1 MMLEMHKRNPLRSW
15 YIGLALIVIG
25 VGIVGWQMYATGCNA
40 PPIAIA
46 IILIGIPAIYL
57 VLMYL
62 ALKSQ
67 P

>member
-1 MMLEMHKRNPLRSW
+1 MLEAHKRNPLRSW
-15 YIGLALIVIG
+15 YIGLVLTVIG
-25 VGIVGWQMYATGCNA
+25 VGVVGWQMFATECCA

-46 IILIGIPAIYL
+46 IVLVAIPAIYL
-57 VLMYL
+57 TLMFL

>member
-1 MMLEMHKRNPLRSW
+1 MLEAHKRNPLRSW
-15 YIGLALIVIG
+15 YIGLVLIIFSVSA
-25 VGIVGWQMYATGCNA
+25 VAWQMYATECCA

-46 IILIGIPAIYL
+46 LVLVAIPVIYL
-57 VLMYL
+57 TLMYL

>member
-1 MMLEMHKRNPLRSW
+1 MIEAHKRNPLRSW
-15 YIGLALIVIG
+15 YIGVGLVVIC
-25 VGIVGWQMYATGCNA
+25 VGIVAWQMFATGCSA

-46 IILIGIPAIYL
+46 IVLGVIPAIYL
-57 VLMYL
+57 TLMYL

>member
-1 MMLEMHKRNPLRSW
+1 MLEAHRRNPLRSW
-15 YIGLALIVIG
+15 YIGLVLIIIG
-25 VGIVGWQMYATGCNA
+25 VGIVAWQMYATGCCA

-46 IILIGIPAIYL
+46 IVLLVIPAIYL
-57 VLMYL
+57 TLMYL

>member
-1 MMLEMHKRNPLRSW
+1 MLQAHKRNPLRSW
-15 YIGLALIVIG
+15 YIGLVLTVIS
-25 VGIVGWQMYATGCNA
+25 VGIAAWQMYATGCSA

-46 IILIGIPAIYL
+46 IVLLVIPTVYL
-57 VLMYL
+57 TLMYL

>member
-1 MMLEMHKRNPLRSW
+1 MLQAHKRNPLRSW
-15 YIGLALIVIG
+15 YIGLVLIVIA
-25 VGIVGWQMYATGCNA
+25 VAIVAWQMFATGCCA

-46 IILIGIPAIYL
+46 IILVVIPVIYL
-57 VLMYL
+57 TLMYL

>member
-1 MMLEMHKRNPLRSW
+1 MIEAHKRNPLRSW
-15 YIGLALIVIG
+15 YIGLVLIVIA
-25 VGIVGWQMYATGCNA
+25 VGIAGWQMYATGCSA

-46 IILIGIPAIYL
+46 IVLVAIPTIYL
-57 VLMYL
+57 TLMYL

>member
-1 MMLEMHKRNPLRSW
+1 MLEAHKRNPLRSW
-15 YIGLALIVIG
+15 YIGLVVIVICVG
-25 VGIVGWQMYATGCNA
+25 VVAWQMYATGCCA

-46 IILIGIPAIYL
+46 IVLVAIPVIYL
-57 VLMYL
+57 TLMYL

>member
-1 MMLEMHKRNPLRSW
+1 MLEAHKRNPLRSW
-15 YIGLALIVIG
+15 YIGIVLIVIG
-25 VGIVGWQMYATGCNA
+25 VGAVAWQMFATGCCA

-46 IILIGIPAIYL
+46 IVLVAIPVIYL
-57 VLMYL
+57 TLMYL

>member
-1 MMLEMHKRNPLRSW
+1 MLEAHKRNPLRSW
-15 YIGLALIVIG
+15 YIGLVLIVIG
-25 VGIVGWQMYATGCNA
+25 VGAVAWQMYATGCCA

-46 IILIGIPAIYL
+46 IVLGVIPVIYL
-57 VLMYL
+57 TLMYL